1 MKRIISIILTICML
15 IGVTGYIMAEDM
27 VVAKAPISFTDVDK
41 DALTAEA
48 IYKMA
53 NAGIIVGDGD
63 GTFRPKDGIT
73 RAELARIINLIYGY
87 TEADEEV
94 FADVKESDWYYKD
107 VQIAKKQ
114 GYIVGFEDG
123 TFRGNENVTRQQVC
137 VILCKVANI
146 YDLGIEVE
154 INDEVADWARPY
166 VEMAVASSL
175 ITLEDGNKFRAT
187 EDMTREEFCVPFSSF
202 VETGDAEETPSP
214 SPSVSPSPSPSTRPS
229 GGGGGGGGGGGSV
242 SRPTPTPT
250 PDIATENADMIE
262 NLKACL
268 ADINTHLRKFPQG
281 LQRNLINKIKT
292 CIAGTIDAAKT
303 DLIDANFVRTTY
315 ATEIDEAKQYYDAIQ
330 LDELEK
336 ASFQENLANLNSATL
351 TWLATEFGLM

>member
-1 MKRIISIILTICML
+1 MKRILSIILTICML
-15 IGVTGYIMAEDM
+15 MSLTCYIIMAEDA
-27 VVAKAPISFTDVDK
+27 VTTAPSISFTDVDK
-41 DALTAEA
+41 DSLTAEA

-53 NAGIIVGDGD
+53 NSGIIVGDGD

-94 FADVKESDWYYKD
+94 FSDVKESDWFYKD
-107 VQIAKKQ
+107 VQIAKKM

-137 VILCKVANI
+137 VILCKVAGI

-202 VETGDAEETPSP
+202 VSTGDNVEESPSP
-214 SPSVSPSPSPSTRPS
+214 SPSESPSPSPSTRPS
-229 GGGGGGGGGGGSV
+229 GGGGGGGGGSSV
-242 SRPTPTPT
+242 STPTPTPT
-250 PDIATENADMIE
+250 PIDVANKEMLSKLNS
-262 NLKACL
+262 CL
-268 ADINTHLRKFPQG
+268 ADIKANLRNFDQG
-281 LQRNLINKIKT
+281 YQRNLINIIKD
-292 CIAGTIDAAKT
+292 CIEGTIEAGQT
-303 DLIDANFVRTTY
+303 QLIDADYVKATY
-315 ATEIDEAKQYYDAIQ
+315 TSEIDEAKMYYNAIEA
-330 LDELEK
+330 DESEK
-336 ASFQENLANLNSATL
+336 ASFQENLANLNSETL
-351 TWLATEFGLM
+351 TWLATEFGLI